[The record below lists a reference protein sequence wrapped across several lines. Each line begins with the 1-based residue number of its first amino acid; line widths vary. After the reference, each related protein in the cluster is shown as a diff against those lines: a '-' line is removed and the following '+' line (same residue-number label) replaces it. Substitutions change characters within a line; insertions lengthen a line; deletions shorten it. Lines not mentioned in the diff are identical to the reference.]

1 MNVYGYTS
9 QYLPFASYKETER
22 AIRQPLYA
30 GLNECEMEIRQNELP
45 ISGIKTGTTNTIS
58 FIHLGLAFHQNA
70 MELKTNHLKHIF
82 AFNIQPTALCNNMTF
97 SRTFVTLSSLP
108 RLRFPPPKKKWAGPE
123 GKGCLKVMSEKML
136 SECHK
141 NNFIHLDFL

>member
-9 QYLPFASYKETER
+9 QYLPFSLLKKCSTFASHKETER
-22 AIRQPLYA
+22 AIWKLLYA

-82 AFNIQPTALCNNMTF
+82 TFNIQPTALCNNMTF
-97 SRTFVTLSSLP
+97 SRTFVTQNIKQFNQSQI
-108 RLRFPPPKKKWAGPE
+108 PPPQKKPNWAGPE
-123 GKGCLKVMSEKML
+123 GKRCLKVMFEKML
-136 SECHK
+136 
-141 NNFIHLDFL
+141 